1 MYNSKWNNN
10 IKYME
15 SVSMLKSIRTNLDV
29 VEAMLYYWQATSE
42 KEKVGEP
49 YILSI
54 GNFKEMQYVYGEEFD
69 KESVRKVL
77 SAISNREMLN
87 SESKKDR
94 KFWNNNMWMLE
105 DLEFTN
111 MMVRPLKILNLN
123 GFVEKLNSINS
134 NIQYDI
140 IEVIFVPG
148 HLDEYI
154 IDDNKLVIN
163 FFRVMPDL
171 YEEDKVTIAGKELH
185 DYIEEKLV
193 ELISK

>member
-1 MYNSKWNNN
+1 
-10 IKYME
+10 
-15 SVSMLKSIRTNLDV
+15 MLKRIKTNLDV

-42 KEKVGEP
+42 REKVGES

-54 GNFKEMQYVYGEEFD
+54 ADFPEMKYLYGEGFD

-77 SAISNREMLN
+77 SAISNREVLN

-105 DLEFTN
+105 DLDFTN
-111 MMVRPLKILNLN
+111 MMVKPLKVLNLN
-123 GFVEKLNSINS
+123 NLIDKLNSINGDFKHE
-134 NIQYDI
+134 Q

-148 HLDEYI
+148 HMDEYI

-171 YEEDKVTIAGKELH
+171 YEEGKVTIGGTLLQ
-185 DYIEEKLV
+185 DYLEQKLV
-193 ELISK
+193 ELVSK

>member
-1 MYNSKWNNN
+1 M
-10 IKYME
+10 IKRIK
-15 SVSMLKSIRTNLDV
+15 VNLDV

-54 GNFKEMQYVYGEEFD
+54 GDFPEMEYLYGEEFD

-77 SAISNREMLN
+77 SAISNREVLN

-94 KFWNNNMWMLE
+94 KYWNNNMWMLE

-111 MMVRPLKILNLN
+111 MMVKPLKTLNLN
-123 GFVEKLNSINS
+123 GLIDKLNSIS
-134 NIQYDI
+134 GDIEYDQ
-140 IEVIFVPG
+140 IEVIFIPG

-154 IDDNKLVIN
+154 IDENKLVIN

-171 YEEDKVTIAGKELH
+171 YEEGKVTIGDLLLQ
-185 DYIEEKLV
+185 DYIERKLV
-193 ELISK
+193 ELVSK

>member
-1 MYNSKWNNN
+1 M
-10 IKYME
+10 IKR
-15 SVSMLKSIRTNLDV
+15 IRTNLDV

-42 KEKVGEP
+42 KQKVGES

-54 GNFKEMQYVYGEEFD
+54 ADFPEMEYFYGEDFD

-87 SESKKDR
+87 SESKKER

-111 MMVRPLKILNLN
+111 MMVKPVKMLNLN
-123 GFVEKLNSINS
+123 SLIDKLNGISEHKEYE
-134 NIQYDI
+134 Q

-148 HLDEYI
+148 HLDDYI
-154 IDDNKLVIN
+154 IDGNKLIIN
-163 FFRVMPDL
+163 FFKVMPDL
-171 YEEDKVTIAGKELH
+171 YEEDKVTIGEQDFN
-185 DYIEEKLV
+185 DYIEDKLV
-193 ELISK
+193 ELIRK

>member
-1 MYNSKWNNN
+1 M
-10 IKYME
+10 IKRI
-15 SVSMLKSIRTNLDV
+15 KTNLDV

-54 GNFKEMQYVYGEEFD
+54 GDYPEMKYVYGEGFD
-69 KESVRKVL
+69 KESIRRVL

-87 SESKKDR
+87 SESKKER

-105 DLEFTN
+105 DLGFTN
-111 MMVRPLKILNLN
+111 MMVQPVKTLNLDKLID
-123 GFVEKLNSINS
+123 KLNSIN
-134 NIQYDI
+134 NNFEYDQ

-154 IDDNKLVIN
+154 IDGNKLIIN

-171 YEEDKVTIAGKELH
+171 YEEGKVTIGDKDFN

>member
-1 MYNSKWNNN
+1 M
-10 IKYME
+10 IKRI
-15 SVSMLKSIRTNLDV
+15 KTNLDV

-54 GNFKEMQYVYGEEFD
+54 ADFPEMKYIYGEEFD

-87 SESKKDR
+87 SESKKER

-111 MMVRPLKILNLN
+111 MMVKPVKMLNLN
-123 GFVEKLNSINS
+123 SLIDKLNGISEHKEYE
-134 NIQYDI
+134 Q

-148 HLDEYI
+148 HLDDYI
-154 IDDNKLVIN
+154 IDGNKLIIN
-163 FFRVMPDL
+163 FFKVMPDL
-171 YEEDKVTIAGKELH
+171 YEEDKVTIGEQDFN
-185 DYIEEKLV
+185 DYIEDKLV
-193 ELISK
+193 ELIRK

>member
-1 MYNSKWNNN
+1 M
-10 IKYME
+10 IKRI
-15 SVSMLKSIRTNLDV
+15 KTNLDV

-54 GNFKEMQYVYGEEFD
+54 ADFSEMKYLYGEGFD
-69 KESVRKVL
+69 RESVRKVL
-77 SAISNREMLN
+77 SAISNREILN

-111 MMVRPLKILNLN
+111 MMVQPLKTLNLN
-123 GFVEKLNSINS
+123 GLVEKLNNINTS
-134 NIQYDI
+134 LEYEQL
-140 IEVIFVPG
+140 EVIFIPG

-154 IDDNKLVIN
+154 IDKNKLIIN
-163 FFRVMPDL
+163 FFRIMPNL
-171 YEEDKVTIAGKELH
+171 YEEGKVTIGDTLLQ
-185 DYIEEKLV
+185 DYIEQKLI
-193 ELISK
+193 ELINK

>member
-1 MYNSKWNNN
+1 M
-10 IKYME
+10 IKRI
-15 SVSMLKSIRTNLDV
+15 KTNLDV

-54 GNFKEMQYVYGEEFD
+54 ADFPEMDYLYGEDFD

-111 MMVRPLKILNLN
+111 MMVQPVKKLNLN
-123 GFVEKLNSINS
+123 NLIDNLNNINESIEHE
-134 NIQYDI
+134 Q
-140 IEVIFVPG
+140 IEVIFIPG

-154 IDDNKLVIN
+154 IDGNKLIIN
-163 FFRVMPDL
+163 FFKIMPDL
-171 YEEDKVTIAGKELH
+171 YQEGKVNIGDKDFN

-193 ELISK
+193 ELVSQQ